1 MKSPL
6 NQTVTWTQQY
16 IMQLKNRERATG
28 KTTKKNKLNTTQ
40 LHRLYIPMHQIHTS
54 INSWIYIVTENQT
67 QREREGFYCRDRWR
81 EKWRERHHQGQPTTL
96 RNSEMLLTFTNN
108 NSPSSN
114 AANGICF
121 STKATPHP
129 SFYYLMYPHPPNLS
143 SFLLP
148 NSRLQSNQNPN
159 LVPKQSSLT
168 FIQSNI
174 KDKREKSGS

>member
-1 MKSPL
+1 M
-6 NQTVTWTQQY
+6 
-16 IMQLKNRERATG
+16 
-28 KTTKKNKLNTTQ
+28 NTTIHHATQ
-40 LHRLYIPMHQIHTS
+40 KQRTSNWENHKQEQIKHNPIAQTLHPNASNTYIYKFM
-54 INSWIYIVTENQT
+54 NIYSYREPDTE
-67 QREREGFYCRDRWR
+67 RERERFYCRDRWR